1 MNNHLSTKEL
11 YWLID
16 DLKKRLAETTREK
29 NSLIYFRPF
38 DYDLYCLYCQYEED
52 IKFLEEQIARYEGM
66 LYDPKIK

>member
-16 DLKKRLAETTREK
+16 DLKKKLAEITREK
-29 NSLIYFRPF
+29 NYLTYFRQF
-38 DYDLYCLYCQYEED
+38 DYSLYYQYEES
-52 IKFLEEQIARYEGM
+52 IKFLEEQIAKYESM